1 MTTDYNQQITDA
13 LTLPPQP
20 VQPPIY
26 KYKQL
31 PCKSC
36 KKPFERLKRSLN
48 CETCANDTSRYLKSL
63 RNARYYSKKN
73 NKPNKSVPTVLL
85 DQKINTLIEVKKQ
98 LDSLLGDIIATRE
111 AEAVLPQHEL

>member
-1 MTTDYNQQITDA
+1 MDKQQLTDA
-13 LTLPPQP
+13 LTSQSQP
-20 VQPPIY
+20 TQPPIY

-36 KKPFERLKRSLN
+36 KSPFERVKRSLN
-48 CETCANDTSRYLKSL
+48 CDTCAKDTSRYLKSL

-73 NKPNKSVPTVLL
+73 NKPNKTVPTVLL

-98 LDSLLGDIIATRE
+98 LDNLLGDIISTRE